1 MYCTH
6 SFARCLAQK
15 SMYTQMHI
23 ILCIFF
29 ISHQITFL
37 AILFLSLV
45 CSSILFYSILFSVYA
60 KVFVAWIL
68 CFFFRVLLLYFLSFV
83 RAGECE
89 KMQGGAI
96 YTAQHCTVRHNTN
109 EQTIYILYSIF
120 VHNHILQFVRKFSFI
135 FFFIF
140 FFSFN
145 LVFSRSVSLSLFVS
159 RSFVFC
165 VLACAKAITICML
178 LPKCARHEH
187 AFGYRN
193 AQRDRENAEHQTYT
207 IENAEIVSATP
218 NAKTFYTHATREK
231 NNK

>member
-1 MYCTH
+1 
-6 SFARCLAQK
+6 
-15 SMYTQMHI
+15 MHI

-135 FFFIF
+135 FFFHIF
-140 FFSFN
+140 FFFQSCIFSFC
-145 LVFSRSVSLSLFVS
+145 LSFA
-159 RSFVFC
+159 FC
-165 VLACAKAITICML
+165 VSFFCFLCIGLCQSHNNMHVAAEMRTAWTCIRL
-178 LPKCARHEH
+178 SKCTER
-187 AFGYRN
+187 
-193 AQRDRENAEHQTYT
+193 
-207 IENAEIVSATP
+207 
-218 NAKTFYTHATREK
+218 
-231 NNK
+231 